1 MQLVDSAVLVS
12 PEVLQEMLVRV
23 SQMVCLQNWGRR
35 CSLQGSVQSK
45 WDRIEGNEAGHLTL
59 FHSEL

>member
-23 SQMVCLQNWGRR
+23 SQMVCLQNRGRR

-45 WDRIEGNEAGHLTL
+45 WDGIEGNN
-59 FHSEL
+59 